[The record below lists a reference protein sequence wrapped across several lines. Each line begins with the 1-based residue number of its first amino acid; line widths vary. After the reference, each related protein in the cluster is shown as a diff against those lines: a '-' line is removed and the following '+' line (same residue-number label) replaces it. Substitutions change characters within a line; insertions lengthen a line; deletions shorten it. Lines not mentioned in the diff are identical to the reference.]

1 MELGLLV
8 LRMVVGVL
16 FVGHGAQKLF
26 GAFGGHGIEGTGGFF
41 ESIGLRPG
49 RFHARAA
56 GFNEFVGGL
65 LLAFGLFTPFAAV
78 LLIATMTAAV
88 ITVHWP
94 KGIWSTDG
102 GYEYNLVLAASA
114 FALAAIGPGAWSLD
128 SAFGIDWAGAGWGIA
143 ALAAGILGGTF
154 AVAAGRSAERRRHA
168 GPHRPIPTH

>member
-26 GAFGGHGIEGTGGFF
+26 GAFGGHGIEGTSGFF

-65 LLAFGLFTPFAAV
+65 LLTLGLFTPIAAA

-88 ITVHWP
+88 ITVHWA

-114 FALAAIGPGAWSLD
+114 FALAASGPGAWSLD
-128 SAFGIDWAGAGWGIA
+128 AAFGIDWAGAGWGIA
-143 ALAAGILGGTF
+143 ALAAGLLGGTF
-154 AVAAGRSAERRRHA
+154 AVAAGRSRRTTAPRT
-168 GPHRPIPTH
+168 PRRPLASH

>member
-8 LRMVVGVL
+8 VRLVVGLL

-56 GFNEFVGGL
+56 GFNEFAGGL
-65 LLAFGLFTPFAAV
+65 LLALGLFTPLAAA
-78 LLIATMTAAV
+78 LLIATMVAAV
-88 ITVHWP
+88 ITVHWQ

-102 GYEYNLVLAASA
+102 GYEYNLVLAAVA
-114 FALAAIGPGAWSLD
+114 FAAASVGAGPWSLD
-128 SAFGIDWAGAGWGIA
+128 DAFGLNLTGTGWGLA
-143 ALAAGILGGTF
+143 ALAAGVLGGTF
-154 AVAAGRSAERRRHA
+154 AVAAGRSERGRQTSRQ
-168 GPHRPIPTH
+168 RPVASH